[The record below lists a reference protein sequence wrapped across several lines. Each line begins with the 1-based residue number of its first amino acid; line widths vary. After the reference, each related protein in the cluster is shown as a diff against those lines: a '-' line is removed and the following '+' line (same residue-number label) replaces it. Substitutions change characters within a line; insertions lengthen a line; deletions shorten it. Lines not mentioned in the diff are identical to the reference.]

1 MKNTIKFSTLDE
13 RYLTQR
19 RNFSE
24 TSGPREL
31 WSVIDHWPLYVGI
44 SNLSRFMAI
53 SDMLRDTLEV
63 PGHIAEFGSWR
74 GANLMF
80 MAKLLRIYD
89 PHGCKIV
96 HCFESFAGLE
106 TFTEQDGDAEF
117 SEGGTYRGNYEEL
130 RAMIDLSELGDDIV
144 IHRGDIMQTLPDA
157 LKNEGLSFSFIYC
170 DTDLYAPSRLILD
183 SLHPRLSKGGMLV
196 MDEWN
201 YDKWPGEAIAVRE
214 FMEAHGQDYEMLHV
228 RNARQPSLALKKLR

>member
-1 MKNTIKFSTLDE
+1 MKFKTLDE

-19 RNFSE
+19 RSFSE
-24 TSGPREL
+24 QCGPREL
-31 WSVIDHWPLYVGI
+31 WSVIDHWPLYVGTG
-44 SNLSRFMAI
+44 NLARFMAI
-53 SDMLRDTLEV
+53 GDMLRETLNV
-63 PGHIAEFGSWR
+63 PGHVAEFGSWR

-80 MAKLLRIYD
+80 MTKLLRIND
-89 PHGCKIV
+89 PHGCKQV

-106 TFTEQDGDAEF
+106 TFSAQDGSASE
-117 SEGGTYRGNYEEL
+117 SEGGTYRGSYEEL
-130 RAMIDLSELGDDIV
+130 QAMIDLSELGDDIV

-183 SLHPRLSKGGMLV
+183 SLHPRLSKGGMIV

-201 YDKWPGEAIAVRE
+201 YDKWPGEAVAVRE
-214 FMEAHGQDYEMLHV
+214 FMESHGDSYEMLHV
-228 RNARQPSLALKKLR
+228 RNARQPSLVLKKVR